1 MLNPLFHS
9 GTILSVLAVAALGTC
24 GCSQQS
30 APTDSTTQSTDA
42 ARSDHAAASVDDHSG
57 WWCAEHGVP
66 ESECSICSSKVA
78 AAFKAK
84 GDWCEEHQR
93 AESQCFLCSPS
104 RAEKFKKLYVAKYGK
119 EPPAMAE

>member
-1 MLNPLFHS
+1 MLNPFIHS
-9 GTILSVLAVAALGTC
+9 RTILSVLVVAILGAS
-24 GCSQQS
+24 GCNQQS
-30 APTDSTTQSTDA
+30 APTGRA
-42 ARSDHAAASVDDHSG
+42 AQATGASHNDLAAAGAGDHSG

-66 ESECSICSSKVA
+66 ESECSLCNSKVA

-104 RAEKFKKLYVAKYGK
+104 RAEKFKKLYMAKYGK